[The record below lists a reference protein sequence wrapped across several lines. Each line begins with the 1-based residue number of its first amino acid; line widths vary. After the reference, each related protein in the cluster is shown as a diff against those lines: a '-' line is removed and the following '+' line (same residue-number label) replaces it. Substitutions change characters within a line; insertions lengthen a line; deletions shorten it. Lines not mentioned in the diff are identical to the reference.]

1 VSFRRAFRSGSHL
14 LLGRRLVPVHGEL
27 SNMTTIYNS
36 MGYLFPEYK
45 SLDFEYLSNNC
56 TA

>member
-1 VSFRRAFRSGSHL
+1 MSFRRAFHSDSHL
-14 LLGRRLVPVHGEL
+14 LLERRLVPVHGEL

-36 MGYLFPEYK
+36 MGYVFPEYK
-45 SLDFEYLSNNC
+45 PLDFEYLSNNC